1 MTDVLAIRT
10 DGFTKN
16 LDRTRIDNAKWKA
29 TGPWKVDPKRLIKN
43 QITWIVLYRNN
54 YPDVIATITDPW
66 VPFRTNRKY
75 KINLHF
81 NYVTTV
87 RDDLRY
93 DCKPW
98 GDRRNPL
105 HYTTFQDIFPD
116 DMHEDY
122 LEMTYVTEWSEVELY
137 GDVRVSA

>member
-1 MTDVLAIRT
+1 MTNVLAIRT

-16 LDRTRIDNAKWKA
+16 LDKTRIDNAIAMA
-29 TGPWKVDPKRLIKN
+29 TGPWNVNPKRLID
-43 QITWIVLYRNN
+43 TEAWIVLYRNN
-54 YPDVIATITDPW
+54 YPDVIATIRKPW
-66 VPFRTNRKY
+66 WVETTNSRY
-75 KINLHF
+75 NIQLHF

-87 RDDLRY
+87 RDNLRY

-98 GDRRNPL
+98 DSRRNPL

>member
-1 MTDVLAIRT
+1 MTNVLAIRT

-16 LDRTRIDNAKWKA
+16 LDKTRIDNAKWKA
-29 TGPWKVDPKRLIKN
+29 TGPWNVNPKRLIKN
-43 QITWIVLYRNN
+43 QVTWIVLYRNN
-54 YPDVIATITDPW
+54 YPDVIATIADPW
-66 VPFRTNRKY
+66 VPFRKRKTQ
-75 KINLHF
+75 LHF

-98 GDRRNPL
+98 DSRRNPL